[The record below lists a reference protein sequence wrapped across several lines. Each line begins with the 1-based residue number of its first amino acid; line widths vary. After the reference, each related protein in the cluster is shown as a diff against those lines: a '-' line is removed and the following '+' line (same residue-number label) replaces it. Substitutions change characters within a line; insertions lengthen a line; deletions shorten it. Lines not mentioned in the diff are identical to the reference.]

1 MKDDEYIT
9 SRVDD
14 QIGWYDRKSQSA
26 QCWFKWLRGT
36 EIIAAAAIPLIA
48 GFAVDAFPVNLVVGI
63 LGASI
68 AVITATISLNQF
80 QENWTEYRTSCE
92 SLKHEKFLYL
102 TKAKPYHEEEPFRLL
117 VQRVESLI
125 SKENSAW
132 SQYTQANLEN
142 PKLKMEKG
150 SQNG

>member
-1 MKDDEYIT
+1 MNEDEYIA

-14 QIGWYDRKSQSA
+14 QIGWYDRKSQGA
-26 QCWFKWLRGT
+26 QCWFKYLRGT
-36 EIIAAAAIPLIA
+36 EITAAAVIPLIA
-48 GFAVDAFPVNLVVGI
+48 GFAKDPFPVTLVVGI

-68 AVITATISLNQF
+68 AIISAAISLNQF
-80 QENWTEYRTSCE
+80 QENWTEYRTTCE

-102 TKAKPYHEEEPFRLL
+102 TKAEPYHEEEPFRLF

-132 SQYTQANLEN
+132 SQYTQANIEN
-142 PKLKMEKG
+142 TKTQIGKG
-150 SQNG
+150 

>member
-1 MKDDEYIT
+1 MDENQYIEQ
-9 SRVDD
+9 RLDD
-14 QIGWYDRKSQSA
+14 QIDWYDRKSQSA

-48 GFAVDAFPVNLVVGI
+48 GFATDPFPVTLTVGV

-68 AVITATISLNQF
+68 AVISATISLNQF
-80 QENWTEYRTSCE
+80 QENWTEYRTTCE

-102 TKAKPYHEEEPFRLL
+102 TKAEPYHEEEPFRFF
-117 VQRVESLI
+117 VQRIESLI

-142 PKLKMEKG
+142 TKPSNEKG
-150 SQNG
+150 

>member
-1 MKDDEYIT
+1 MNDKEYIN

-14 QIGWYDRKSQSA
+14 QIGWYDRKSQRA
-26 QCWFKWLRGT
+26 QCWFKWLRGA
-36 EIIAAAAIPLIA
+36 EIVAAAAIPLIA
-48 GFAVDAFPVNLVVGI
+48 GFAAEPFPVTLVLGI

-68 AVITATISLNQF
+68 AVISAAIILNQF
-80 QENWTEYRTSCE
+80 QENWTEYRTTCE

-102 TKAKPYHEEEPFRLL
+102 TRADPYHEEEPFRLF

-132 SQYTQANLEN
+132 SQYTQASLEN
-142 PKLKMEKG
+142 TKPSNGKG
-150 SQNG
+150 